1 MRITEKAK
9 NAALQTAIGQ
19 GLHYLEKDPETNI
32 PKLMH
37 LIDKLT
43 PDDWYPCPAGCFPQC
58 HRIQKPLV

>member
-9 NAALQTAIGQ
+9 NAALQAAIGQ

-37 LIDKLT
+37 LMIN
-43 PDDWYPCPAGCFPQC
+43 
-58 HRIQKPLV
+58 

>member
-43 PDDWYPCPAGCFPQC
+43 PDDW
-58 HRIQKPLV
+58 